1 MEKVTKN
8 ARIADLE
15 SKLIVMQTQINS
27 LIECSHSHTKRLIAL
42 EPDNPF
48 HGKFFEREQPKLKQL
63 DQSVFDGLDEK
74 WRFAAVDADGK
85 AHVCNLHVKPHHE
98 KGEFW
103 RGCTFPPLE
112 LELIGEGYDTN
123 DWQNSLI
130 ERKELTGSELCKA
143 MLARGDKFILCG
155 VSDSDDSDAENHEDD
170 DFLAEA
176 VTDFDDKDGLF
187 GTTSMRWNHAVPI
200 NNQGEPLTATDVGL

>member
-15 SKLIVMQTQINS
+15 SKLMVMQTQINS
-27 LIECSHSHTKRLIAL
+27 LIECGHSHTKRLIAL

-48 HGKFFEREQPKLKQL
+48 HGKFYEPSEPKPKQL

-74 WRFAAVDADGK
+74 WRFAAVDRDGAVFVFVK
-85 AHVCNLHVKPHHE
+85 RPDLH
-98 KGEFW
+98 
-103 RGCTFPPLE
+103 CTFW
-112 LELIGEGYDTN
+112 GNADSTQFSRKSAKGAYDKT

-130 ERKELTGSELCKA
+130 ERDKVELTGSDLCRA
-143 MLARGDKFILCG
+143 MLERGDKYVG
-155 VSDSDDSDAENHEDD
+155 VFVSCENDATAEFHANYQVAIGFDASDGGFKVNHG
-170 DFLAEA
+170 AIR
-176 VTDFDDKDGLF
+176 
-187 GTTSMRWNHAVPI
+187 RWKYAVPV